1 MEVLD
6 LKKIAEQAVALHQQG
21 NLPEAERLYFQLLE
35 ADPALFGPRFYLGL
49 IRLQQGRNDEACAY
63 FSEALSVYPND
74 LGLLMNYG
82 MALRAA
88 GRAQDALEMF
98 ERALAIRPS
107 LPEALYNKGV
117 ALSDLERYE
126 LAVETYDR
134 ALVLQPE
141 MIAALVNRAVALA
154 AMRRFDDAIT
164 GYGRVLAMQPSNV
177 MALVQRGLAH
187 RALRQPAQALAD
199 YDRALT
205 IRSDDVEA
213 LYNRGVAL
221 MDLERAADALAMFEA
236 VMGAYQNNSE
246 MLNNR
251 GVALWNLKRPAEALA
266 SYDRALAL
274 EPGFAEAWGNRGL
287 ALRDLGRTDEALA
300 CFDEVLRLEPRNAVA
315 LNARANVLRD
325 LKRYDEAIEDY
336 NAALSLRPDYVEA
349 LINRGYTK
357 WTLQNYEAGLADVKQ
372 ALALDPA
379 YRYAKGE
386 LLHAYMYAA
395 DWKDYARL
403 KAEVV
408 EGVRHGA
415 RVVQP
420 FNFEAVAETP
430 ADAQACS
437 RLWAKDK
444 YPQMGTAPE
453 DRAARKANKKIRIGY
468 VSGEFRQQATA
479 LLMAGVYEHHDREK
493 FELIALDSG
502 LDDQSE
508 MRARL
513 QKTFDKWIN
522 IRLMSDQEAAGAVR
536 DAGIDILIN
545 LNGYFGDARMG
556 VFAQRPA
563 PIQVN
568 YLGFP
573 ATLGAPYI
581 DYIIADKIVI
591 PESDQAFYDEKIA
604 WLPGCYQANDDKG
617 RQMANT
623 PSRAEAGLPEK
634 APGKGFVFCNFN
646 SGYKLTPET
655 FDSWMRILKQVE
667 GSVLWLLEIHPPY
680 GDNLRKEAEARGVA
694 ADRLIFAPVLPTD
707 LHLARLKLADLFL
720 DGLPYNAHTTGSD
733 ALWAG
738 LPLITQTGKAFPGRV
753 ATSLLNAAGLPEL
766 VTDSAADFEALAIK
780 LATDPK
786 ALKKLRDKLAGKK
799 ADLFDTA
806 RTTRNLENAYQTMWQ
821 GWLAG
826 DAARSFTVPLK
837 TSKA

>member
-1 MEVLD
+1 MEALD

-21 NLPEAERLYFQLLE
+21 NLAEAERLYFQLLE

-49 IRLQQGRNDEACAY
+49 MRLSQGRNDEACTY
-63 FSEALSVYPND
+63 FGEALRVYPND
-74 LGLLMNYG
+74 LGLVMNYG

-98 ERALAIRPS
+98 ERALAIRPN

-117 ALSDLERYE
+117 TLSDLERYE
-126 LAVETYDR
+126 LAVEAYDR

-141 MIAALVNRAVALA
+141 MIAAMINRAVALG
-154 AMRRFDDAIT
+154 AMRRFDDAIA
-164 GYGRVLAMQPSNV
+164 GYDRVLAMQPSNA
-177 MALVQRGLAH
+177 MALAQRGLAW
-187 RALRQPAQALAD
+187 RALRRPAQALAD
-199 YDRALT
+199 YDRALA
-205 IRSDDVEA
+205 IRPDDMDT

-221 MDLERAADALAMFEA
+221 MDLERAAEALAMFEA
-236 VMGAYQNNSE
+236 VMPAYQNNAE

-251 GVALWNLKRPAEALA
+251 GVALWNLKRPGDALA

-287 ALRDLGRTDEALA
+287 ALRDLGRFDEALA
-300 CFDEVLRLEPRNAVA
+300 SFDTVLRLEPHNAVA

-325 LKRYDEAIEDY
+325 LRRYDEAVEDY
-336 NAALSLRPDYVEA
+336 SRALSFRPDFVEA
-349 LINRGYTK
+349 MINRGYTK
-357 WTLQNYEAGLADVKQ
+357 WTLQQYEAGLDDVEK
-372 ALALDPA
+372 ALALDPN

-386 LLHAYMYAA
+386 LLHAHMYAA
-395 DWKDYARL
+395 DWRDFDRL
-403 KAEVV
+403 KADVV
-408 EGVRHGA
+408 EGVRSGK

-420 FNFEAVAETP
+420 FNFEAIADNP

-437 RLWAKDK
+437 RLWAQDK
-444 YPQMGTAPE
+444 YPDVGVPPQ
-453 DRAARKANKKIRIGY
+453 DRQARKARAKIRIGY

-479 LLMAGVYEHHDREK
+479 MLMAGVYEHHDRDT

-502 LDDQSE
+502 VSDQSP

-513 QKTFDKWIN
+513 EKAFDRWID
-522 IRLMSDQEAAGAVR
+522 IRLMSDQAAAQAVR
-536 DAGIDILIN
+536 DAGIDILVN
-545 LNGYFGDARMG
+545 LNGFFGDARMG

-563 PIQVN
+563 PLQVN

-581 DYIIADKIVI
+581 DYILADKIVI
-591 PESDQAFYDEKIA
+591 PESDQAFYDEKIV

-617 RQMANT
+617 RDMANR
-623 PSRAEAGLPEK
+623 PSRAEAGLPET
-634 APGKGFVFCNFN
+634 GVVFCNFN

-680 GDNLRKEAEARGVA
+680 GDNLRKEAHARGIA
-694 ADRLIFAPVLPTD
+694 PDRLIFAPVLPTD
-707 LHLARLKLADLFL
+707 LHLARLPLADLFL

-753 ATSLLNAAGLPEL
+753 ATSLLKAVGLPEL
-766 VTDSAADFEALAIK
+766 ITDNAADFEALAVK
-780 LATDPK
+780 MAQDPQ
-786 ALKKLRDKLAGKK
+786 ALKKLRDKLAKNRSGS
-799 ADLFDTA
+799 ALFDTA
-806 RTTRNLENAYQTMWQ
+806 RTTRNLESAYRTMWQ
-821 GWLAG
+821 SWLAG
-826 DAARSFTVPLK
+826 EPAKSFAVPE
-837 TSKA
+837 